1 MILFAVNG
9 TSSEIMQ
16 TPLALEHHASVTLEL
31 ARKSIVK
38 SKLQLAFDAIDNG
51 SYEHLAFPL
60 MVETQL
66 PSTQPE
72 KNNERNQPL
81 WQHCKGKWDC
91 LRSARKSRLSCWVLW
106 PPFTV
111 LQSYAH

>member
-38 SKLQLAFDAIDNG
+38 SELQLAFDAIDNG

-66 PSTQPE
+66 PSTQP
-72 KNNERNQPL
+72 K
-81 WQHCKGKWDC
+81 
-91 LRSARKSRLSCWVLW
+91 RKKKKK
-106 PPFTV
+106 
-111 LQSYAH
+111 Q